1 MHQFLPEMKL
11 RKIFPTVYFINTYP
25 PEERVQVLPSEKEL
39 SILPDYS
46 PKIFKNS
53 DIDYFMERPSAT
65 F

>member
-1 MHQFLPEMKL
+1 MHHVLPEMKF
-11 RKIFPTVYFINTYP
+11 RNFFPTVYFINIYP

-46 PKIFKNS
+46 PNIFKNS